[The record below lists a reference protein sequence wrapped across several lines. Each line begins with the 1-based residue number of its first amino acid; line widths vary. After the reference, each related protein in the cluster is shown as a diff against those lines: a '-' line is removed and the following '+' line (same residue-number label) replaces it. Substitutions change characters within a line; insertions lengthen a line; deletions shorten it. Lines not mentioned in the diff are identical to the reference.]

1 MCIYIMYKTHIAYII
16 ANGVQTDKKKT
27 VWSLKQKR
35 AKDFGGWKVNCAS
48 KTYKMFYGEGKER
61 GRKKELGRNLQQPL
75 VDSVQTFHPDET

>member
-1 MCIYIMYKTHIAYII
+1 MESK
-16 ANGVQTDKKKT
+16 QTRRKPSGRLNK
-27 VWSLKQKR
+27 KR

-75 VDSVQTFHPDET
+75 VNSVQTFHPDET